1 MSTLNSHLSFWVLL
15 NELSGIIST
24 LSSNSFVFF
33 LTLIWVGVL
42 EVRFAVGIKSTS
54 GLKLVK
60 IMLEN

>member
-1 MSTLNSHLSFWVLL
+1 MSTLNSHLSFWALL
-15 NELSGIIST
+15 NELSSIIST